1 MRTTLPN
8 TGGLSKKKKTILIV
22 SIVLFV
28 LSAGAGGYLLWRV
41 SQPETIAPEDSEAVA
56 LPKCFERT
64 ITVKFSPYESSE
76 GDLVVVTRL
85 GKAQI
90 DEVENNHIEQ
100 RFNNS
105 CDTIDT
111 IMAVP
116 KAGYV
121 FDHWYDSKGD
131 RSFFESEITLEFAQ
145 VSRQGDTTLR
155 AVYKKAETELECFDR
170 TITVKF
176 SPYESSEGDLVVVTR
191 LGKAK
196 IVKDV
201 ENNHIEQRFNNSCDT
216 IDTIRAVPKAGY
228 VFDHWYDSKGDR
240 SFFEPE
246 ITLQF
251 AQVESQGDSTLRA
264 IYTKSRDSIPPVKED
279 PVDAR
284 CGSNAKTYEAT
295 QQDWPTTTKEGFCA
309 VGQPEPA
316 EPVFPSEDSSVAWLC
331 KEGSENVTCKAF
343 RKETEKPPV
352 GSSTDPSEGSTTA
365 EENSETTSSKTTTT
379 TSSGSATSPESTSST
394 EATTTGEFPETGIF
408 DNVKAS
414 LSAGSILLF
423 LGILWSRIDKYTAV
437 TATLL
442 GVNAGERR
450 KKNFEKKIGQ
460 RI

>member
-1 MRTTLPN
+1 MRTILPK

-41 SQPETIAPEDSEAVA
+41 SQPETIAPEDSEAVRE
-56 LPKCFERT
+56 CFGLDRT
-64 ITVKFSPYESSE
+64 ITLKFSPYESSE
-76 GDLVVVTRL
+76 GKLEIVTKL
-85 GKAQI
+85 GKAEI
-90 DEVENNHIEQ
+90 DLENNHIEQ
-100 RFNNS
+100 KFNNS
-105 CDTIDT
+105 CDTVDT
-111 IMAVP
+111 IRAVP

-121 FDHWYDSKGD
+121 FDHWYDSKSD
-131 RSFFESEITLEFAQ
+131 RSFFEPEITPKFAQ
-145 VSRQGDTTLR
+145 GDSTLR
-155 AVYKKAETELECFDR
+155 AVYKKDSETECLER
-170 TITVKF
+170 MITVKF
-176 SPYESSEGDLVVVTR
+176 SPYESSEGKLEIVTD

-196 IVKDV
+196 IVEDV

-216 IDTIRAVPKAGY
+216 IDTIRAVPKAEY

-264 IYTKSRDSIPPVKED
+264 IYTKSRDSIPPVVED

-423 LGILWSRIDKYTAV
+423 LGMLWSRIDKHTAV